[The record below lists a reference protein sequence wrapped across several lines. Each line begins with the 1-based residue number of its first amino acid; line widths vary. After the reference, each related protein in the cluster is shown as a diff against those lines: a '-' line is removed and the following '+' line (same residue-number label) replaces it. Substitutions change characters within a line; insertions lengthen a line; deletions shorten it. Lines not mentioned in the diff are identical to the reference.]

1 MAQQRLRWLCMILLC
16 IFSATACTQDLSE
29 PITHPN
35 SAPESERDYT
45 ILHPRNPRLTTKIFR
60 TASELRALNV
70 EEDGFNPKISPYNYL
85 GYSYKVGNGII
96 GHPENL
102 GRSIIDVEGMLND
115 PSFRDYIIF
124 SRVRYA
130 HSEVQAYD
138 SYDNLAKD
146 ATTTKKV
153 EGGFAL
159 NLKLFTIGAKTT
171 YNNTFHS
178 FQSTDEKT
186 AAGRLDLFYYDSKIQ
201 IDNLSYVQKKI
212 GYFYF
217 RRSFT
222 ESLYNSPMTEILE
235 KHGPL
240 VVFGYYTGGRATAL
254 YQFNKLDGVNQTN
267 TNRSINS
274 LIGATFNWVSGGSK
288 KDNSSKEGDKET
300 RSGGVSIGYDG
311 GNGTEFKRSHGFSSV
326 YNQISLFGGSPENV
340 YSSPAKDVANNF
352 VNLSSWLNSLADPK
366 HHAFVDATD
375 NGLVRLDHLLLE
387 KNFREKLAF
396 LQGKHYLE
404 NEWLAPSSLR
414 EEETIP
420 RIEILHANWTLLPN
434 TATSFRQDVFYL
446 SLTVP
451 MAGIY
456 TRFGDIILLT
466 DESQFE
472 QLMRKRYPFAFR
484 EKGGFP
490 SPKDLQ
496 REDKEIIKKL
506 DAMVSPIFDCE
517 IREVNHFA
525 HPTSAY
531 RTCLPFDFTSKEIY
545 RYKNPKTNIWYIYDK
560 STKSAFSFYDDDYI
574 PEVYGIDRWFKSL
587 PERAIS
593 MRLLAE
599 RYTII
604 GL

>member
-1 MAQQRLRWLCMILLC
+1 MILLC

-60 TASELRALNV
+60 TASELRGLNV
-70 EEDGFNPKISPYNYL
+70 EEEDGFNPKISPYKYL

-124 SRVRYA
+124 NRVRYA

-212 GYFYF
+212 GYSYF

-254 YQFNKLDGVNQTN
+254 YHFNQLDGVNQTN

-274 LIGATFNWVSGGSK
+274 LIGATFNWASDGSKRDSSKTWSGGA
-288 KDNSSKEGDKET
+288 
-300 RSGGVSIGYDG
+300 SIGYDG

-352 VNLSSWLNSLADPK
+352 VNLSSWLNSLANPK
-366 HHAFVDATD
+366 YHAFVDATD

-396 LQGKHYLE
+396 LQGKHYLK
-404 NEWLAPSSLR
+404 NEWLAHSYLK

-420 RIEILHANWTLLPN
+420 RIEILHANWMLLPN
-434 TATSFRQDVFYL
+434 GAPSFNQSVFFYVV
-446 SLTVP
+446 TVP
-451 MAGIY
+451 MIGLY
-456 TRFGDIILLT
+456 TRFGDIILFAN
-466 DESQFE
+466 EEEFNN
-472 QLMRKRYPFAFR
+472 LMKKRSSSFLGQDT
-484 EKGGFP
+484 KI
-490 SPKDLQ
+490 SPEDLS

-517 IREVNHFA
+517 IREVEHYA
-525 HPTSAY
+525 YPTDAY

>member
-1 MAQQRLRWLCMILLC
+1 MAQQRLRWLYMILLC

-45 ILHPRNPRLTTKIFR
+45 ILHPRDPRLTTKIFR
-60 TASELRALNV
+60 TASELRGLNV
-70 EEDGFNPKISPYNYL
+70 EEEDGFNPKISPYKYL

-124 SRVRYA
+124 NRMRYA

-212 GYFYF
+212 GYSYF

-222 ESLYNSPMTEILE
+222 ESLYNSPMTELLE
-235 KHGPL
+235 KQGPL

-254 YQFNKLDGVNQTN
+254 YHFNQLDGVDQTN

-274 LIGATFNWVSGGSK
+274 LIGATFNWASDGSKRDSSKTWSGGA
-288 KDNSSKEGDKET
+288 
-300 RSGGVSIGYDG
+300 SIGYDG

-396 LQGKHYLE
+396 LQGKHYLK
-404 NEWLAPSSLR
+404 NKWLAQSSLK

-420 RIEILHANWTLLPN
+420 RIEILHANWMLLPN
-434 TATSFRQDVFYL
+434 GAPSFNQNMFFYVV
-446 SLTVP
+446 TVP
-451 MAGIY
+451 MVGLY
-456 TRFGDIILLT
+456 TRFGDIILFAN
-466 DESQFE
+466 EEEFNN
-472 QLMRKRYPFAFR
+472 LMKKRSSSFLGQGT
-484 EKGGFP
+484 KI
-490 SPKDLQ
+490 SPEDLS

-517 IREVNHFA
+517 IREVKHYA
-525 HPTSAY
+525 YPTSAY

>member
-1 MAQQRLRWLCMILLC
+1 MAQQRLRWLYMILLC

-45 ILHPRNPRLTTKIFR
+45 ILHPRDPRLTTKIFR
-60 TASELRALNV
+60 TASELRGLNV
-70 EEDGFNPKISPYNYL
+70 EEDGFNPKISPYKYL

-124 SRVRYA
+124 NRMRYA

-212 GYFYF
+212 GYSYF

-222 ESLYNSPMTEILE
+222 ESLYNSPMTELLE
-235 KHGPL
+235 KQGPL

-254 YQFNKLDGVNQTN
+254 YHFNQLDGVDQTN

-274 LIGATFNWVSGGSK
+274 LIGATFNWASDGSKRDSSKTWSGGA
-288 KDNSSKEGDKET
+288 
-300 RSGGVSIGYDG
+300 SIGYDG

-396 LQGKHYLE
+396 LQGKHYLK
-404 NEWLAPSSLR
+404 NKWLAQSSLK

-420 RIEILHANWTLLPN
+420 RIEILHANWMLLPN
-434 TATSFRQDVFYL
+434 GAPSFNQNMFFYVV
-446 SLTVP
+446 TVP
-451 MAGIY
+451 MVGLY
-456 TRFGDIILLT
+456 TRFGDIILFAN
-466 DESQFE
+466 EEEFNN
-472 QLMRKRYPFAFR
+472 LMKKRSSSFLGQGT
-484 EKGGFP
+484 KI
-490 SPKDLQ
+490 SPEDLS

-517 IREVNHFA
+517 IREVKHYA
-525 HPTSAY
+525 YPTSAY

>member
-1 MAQQRLRWLCMILLC
+1 MAQLRLSWICMVLLSILY
-16 IFSATACTQDLSE
+16 ATACTQDLSE
-29 PITHPN
+29 PNHR
-35 SAPESERDYT
+35 SSKAPQSKQGYT
-45 ILHPRNPRLTTKIFR
+45 ILHPRDPRLTTKIAR
-60 TASELRALNV
+60 SSAELRALSL

-102 GRSIIDVEGMLND
+102 GKSIIDVEGMLND

-124 SRVRYA
+124 NRVRYA
-130 HSEVQAYD
+130 HSEVQAYG

-212 GYFYF
+212 GYSYF

-254 YQFNKLDGVNQTN
+254 YQFNKLDGVKQTN
-267 TNRSINS
+267 TNRSINA
-274 LIGATFNWVSGGSK
+274 LIGATFNWASDGSKRDSSKTWSGGA
-288 KDNSSKEGDKET
+288 
-300 RSGGVSIGYDG
+300 SIGYDG

-352 VNLSSWLNSLADPK
+352 VNLSSWLNSLANPK
-366 HHAFVDATD
+366 YHAFVDATD

-396 LQGKHYLE
+396 LQGKHYLK
-404 NEWLAPSSLR
+404 NEWLAHSSLK
-414 EEETIP
+414 EEETMP

-434 TATSFRQDVFYL
+434 TAPSIGPHWFYHD
-446 SLTVP
+446 LTVP
-451 MAGIY
+451 MIGLY

-466 DESQFE
+466 NEEQFE
-472 QLMRKRYPFAFR
+472 PLMRKRYPFVHGD
-484 EKGGFP
+484 KGVY
-490 SPKDLQ
+490 SPEGIS

-517 IREVNHFA
+517 IREVEHYA
-525 HPTSAY
+525 YPTDAY

>member
-45 ILHPRNPRLTTKIFR
+45 ILHPRDPRLTTKIFR
-60 TASELRALNV
+60 TASELRGLNV
-70 EEDGFNPKISPYNYL
+70 EEEDGFNPKISPYKYL

-124 SRVRYA
+124 NRVRYA

-212 GYFYF
+212 GYSYF

-222 ESLYNSPMTEILE
+222 ESLYNSPMTELLE
-235 KHGPL
+235 KQGPL

-254 YQFNKLDGVNQTN
+254 YHFNQLDGVDQTN

-274 LIGATFNWVSGGSK
+274 LIGATFNWASDGSKRDSSKTWSGGA
-288 KDNSSKEGDKET
+288 
-300 RSGGVSIGYDG
+300 SIGYDG

-352 VNLSSWLNSLADPK
+352 INLSSWLNSLADPK

-396 LQGKHYLE
+396 LQGKHYLK
-404 NEWLAPSSLR
+404 NKWLAQSSLK

-420 RIEILHANWTLLPN
+420 RIEILHANWMLLPN
-434 TATSFRQDVFYL
+434 GAPSFNQNMFFYVV
-446 SLTVP
+446 TVP
-451 MAGIY
+451 MVGLY
-456 TRFGDIILLT
+456 TRFGDIILFAN
-466 DESQFE
+466 EEEFNN
-472 QLMRKRYPFAFR
+472 LMKKRSSSFLGQGT
-484 EKGGFP
+484 KI
-490 SPKDLQ
+490 SPEDLS

-517 IREVNHFA
+517 IREVKHYA
-525 HPTSAY
+525 YPTSAY

>member
-35 SAPESERDYT
+35 SAPGSERDYT

-60 TASELRALNV
+60 TASELRGLNV
-70 EEDGFNPKISPYNYL
+70 EEDGFNPKISPCKYL

-212 GYFYF
+212 GYSYF

-222 ESLYNSPMTEILE
+222 ESLYNSSMKEMLE
-235 KHGPL
+235 KQGPL

-274 LIGATFNWVSGGSK
+274 LIGATFNWASGGSK
-288 KDNSSKEGDKET
+288 KDSSKT
-300 RSGGVSIGYDG
+300 WSGGASIGYDG
-311 GNGTEFKRSHGFSSV
+311 GNGSEFKRSHGFSSV

-366 HHAFVDATD
+366 YHAFVDATD

-387 KNFREKLAF
+387 KNFREKLGILTGMKPKVNLLEEVQAKEQETLPHIMIINARLGQVSKNAPRSMP
-396 LQGKHYLE
+396 LQSLYWGI
-404 NEWLAPSSLR
+404 APAAAL
-414 EEETIP
+414 
-420 RIEILHANWTLLPN
+420 
-434 TATSFRQDVFYL
+434 
-446 SLTVP
+446 
-451 MAGIY
+451 Y

-466 DESQFE
+466 ESTAFE
-472 QLMRKRYPFAFR
+472 QFVEEMFKSEDASTYRKRLVEQVYTNVKPFF
-484 EKGGFP
+484 E
-490 SPKDLQ
+490 
-496 REDKEIIKKL
+496 
-506 DAMVSPIFDCE
+506 CE
-517 IREVNHFA
+517 IGDSNW
-525 HPTSAY
+525 TLDTQAY
-531 RTCLPFDFTSKEIY
+531 YTHTPFDFTSKEIY

>member
-1 MAQQRLRWLCMILLC
+1 MILLC

-45 ILHPRNPRLTTKIFR
+45 ILHPRDPRLTTKIFR
-60 TASELRALNV
+60 TASELRGLNV
-70 EEDGFNPKISPYNYL
+70 EEEDGFNPKISPYKYL

-124 SRVRYA
+124 NRVRYA

-212 GYFYF
+212 GYSYF

-254 YQFNKLDGVNQTN
+254 YHFNQLDGVNQTN

-274 LIGATFNWVSGGSK
+274 LIGATFNWASDGSKRDSSKTWSGGA
-288 KDNSSKEGDKET
+288 
-300 RSGGVSIGYDG
+300 SIGYDG

-352 VNLSSWLNSLADPK
+352 VNLSSWLNSLANPK
-366 HHAFVDATD
+366 YHAFVDATD

-396 LQGKHYLE
+396 LQGKHYLK
-404 NEWLAPSSLR
+404 NEWLAHSYLK

-420 RIEILHANWTLLPN
+420 RIEILHANWMLLPN
-434 TATSFRQDVFYL
+434 GAPSFNQSVFFYVV
-446 SLTVP
+446 TVP
-451 MAGIY
+451 MIGLY
-456 TRFGDIILLT
+456 TRFGDIILFAN
-466 DESQFE
+466 EEEFNN
-472 QLMRKRYPFAFR
+472 LMKKRSSSFLGQDT
-484 EKGGFP
+484 KI
-490 SPKDLQ
+490 SPEDLS

-517 IREVNHFA
+517 IREVEHYA
-525 HPTSAY
+525 YPTDAY

>member
-1 MAQQRLRWLCMILLC
+1 MILLC

-35 SAPESERDYT
+35 SAPGSERDYT

-60 TASELRALNV
+60 TASELRGLNV
-70 EEDGFNPKISPYNYL
+70 EEDGFNPKISPYKYL

-186 AAGRLDLFYYDSKIQ
+186 AAGRLDLFYYDSKVQ

-212 GYFYF
+212 GYSYF

-222 ESLYNSPMTEILE
+222 ESLYNSSMKEILE
-235 KHGPL
+235 KQGPL

-267 TNRSINS
+267 TNRSINA
-274 LIGATFNWVSGGSK
+274 LIGATFNWASDGSK
-288 KDNSSKEGDKET
+288 KDSSKT
-300 RSGGVSIGYDG
+300 WSGGVSIGYDG
-311 GNGTEFKRSHGFSSV
+311 GNGSEFKRSHGFSSV

-366 HHAFVDATD
+366 YHTFVDATD

-396 LQGKHYLE
+396 LHGKHYLK
-404 NEWLAPSSLR
+404 NEWLAHSSLK

-420 RIEILHANWTLLPN
+420 RIEILHANWMLLPN
-434 TATSFRQDVFYL
+434 GAPSFNQSMFFYVV
-446 SLTVP
+446 TVP
-451 MAGIY
+451 MIGLY
-456 TRFGDIILLT
+456 TRFGDIILFAN
-466 DESQFE
+466 EEEFNN
-472 QLMRKRYPFAFR
+472 LMKKRSSSFLGQDT
-484 EKGGFP
+484 KI
-490 SPKDLQ
+490 SPEDLS

-517 IREVNHFA
+517 IREVKHYA
-525 HPTSAY
+525 YPTDAY

-574 PEVYGIDRWFKSL
+574 PEVYGIDRWFNSL

>member
-35 SAPESERDYT
+35 SAPGSERDYT

-70 EEDGFNPKISPYNYL
+70 EEDGFNPKISPYKYL

-115 PSFRDYIIF
+115 PSFQDYIIF

-186 AAGRLDLFYYDSKIQ
+186 AAGRLDLFYYDSKVQ

-212 GYFYF
+212 GYSYF

-222 ESLYNSPMTEILE
+222 ESLYNSSMKEILE
-235 KHGPL
+235 KQGPL

-274 LIGATFNWVSGGSK
+274 LIGATFNWVSDGSK
-288 KDNSSKEGDKET
+288 KDSSKT
-300 RSGGVSIGYDG
+300 WSGGASIGYDG
-311 GNGTEFKRSHGFSSV
+311 GNGSEFKRSHGFSSV

-366 HHAFVDATD
+366 YHAFVDATD

-387 KNFREKLAF
+387 KNFRQKIRLLLEEPEE
-396 LQGKHYLE
+396 YLH
-404 NEWLAPSSLR
+404 LAPSA
-414 EEETIP
+414 EEKETVP
-420 RIEILHANWTLLPN
+420 YIEIQRVCLARILDFPN
-434 TATSFRQDVFYL
+434 HPGQSYMYRII
-446 SLTVP
+446 VP
-451 MAGIY
+451 TPVLY
-456 TRFGDIILLT
+456 TRFGDAICLVSK
-466 DESQFE
+466 DEFLKLQDE
-472 QLMRKRYPFAFR
+472 NQEDVTKEFA
-484 EKGGFP
+484 
-490 SPKDLQ
+490 Q
-496 REDKEIIKKL
+496 RL
-506 DAMVSPIFDCE
+506 SPIFECE
-517 IREVNHFA
+517 IGKS
-525 HPTSAY
+525 TSELSTKAY
-531 RTCLPFDFTSKEIY
+531 TTSIPFDFTSKEIY

>member
-124 SRVRYA
+124 NRVRYA

-186 AAGRLDLFYYDSKIQ
+186 AAGRLDLFYYDSKVQ

-212 GYFYF
+212 GYSYF

-222 ESLYNSPMTEILE
+222 ESLYNSPMTELLE

-274 LIGATFNWVSGGSK
+274 LIGATFNWASDGSK

-352 VNLSSWLNSLADPK
+352 VNLSSWLNSLANPK
-366 HHAFVDATD
+366 YHAFVDATD

-396 LQGKHYLE
+396 LQGKHYLK
-404 NEWLAPSSLR
+404 NEWLAHSYLK

-420 RIEILHANWTLLPN
+420 RIEILHANWMLLPN
-434 TATSFRQDVFYL
+434 GAPSFNQSVFFYVV
-446 SLTVP
+446 TVP
-451 MAGIY
+451 MIGLY
-456 TRFGDIILLT
+456 TRFGDIILFAN
-466 DESQFE
+466 EEEFNN
-472 QLMRKRYPFAFR
+472 LMKKRSSSFLGQDT
-484 EKGGFP
+484 KI
-490 SPKDLQ
+490 SPEDLS

-517 IREVNHFA
+517 IREVEHYA
-525 HPTSAY
+525 YPTDAY

>member
-1 MAQQRLRWLCMILLC
+1 MILLC

-35 SAPESERDYT
+35 SAPGSERDYT

-70 EEDGFNPKISPYNYL
+70 EEDGFNPKISPYKYL

-115 PSFRDYIIF
+115 PSFQDYIIF

-159 NLKLFTIGAKTT
+159 HLKLFTIGAKTT

-186 AAGRLDLFYYDSKIQ
+186 AAGRLDLFYYDSKVQ

-212 GYFYF
+212 GYSYF

-222 ESLYNSPMTEILE
+222 ESLYNSSMKEILE
-235 KHGPL
+235 KQGPL

-274 LIGATFNWVSGGSK
+274 LIGATFNWVSDGSK
-288 KDNSSKEGDKET
+288 KDSSKT
-300 RSGGVSIGYDG
+300 WSGGASIGYDG
-311 GNGTEFKRSHGFSSV
+311 GNGSEFKRSHGFSSV

-366 HHAFVDATD
+366 YHAFVDATD

-387 KNFREKLAF
+387 KNFRQKIRLLLEEPEE
-396 LQGKHYLE
+396 YLH
-404 NEWLAPSSLR
+404 LAPSA
-414 EEETIP
+414 EEKETVP
-420 RIEILHANWTLLPN
+420 YIEIQRVCLARILDFPN
-434 TATSFRQDVFYL
+434 HPGQSYMYRII
-446 SLTVP
+446 VP
-451 MAGIY
+451 TPVLY
-456 TRFGDIILLT
+456 TRFGDAICLVSK
-466 DESQFE
+466 DEFLKLQDE
-472 QLMRKRYPFAFR
+472 NQEDVTKEFA
-484 EKGGFP
+484 
-490 SPKDLQ
+490 Q
-496 REDKEIIKKL
+496 RL
-506 DAMVSPIFDCE
+506 SPIFECE
-517 IREVNHFA
+517 IGKS
-525 HPTSAY
+525 TSELSTKAY
-531 RTCLPFDFTSKEIY
+531 TTSIPFDFTSKEIY

>member
-29 PITHPN
+29 PIIHPN

-138 SYDNLAKD
+138 SYDNLAED

-186 AAGRLDLFYYDSKIQ
+186 AAGRLDLFYYDSKVQ

-212 GYFYF
+212 GYSYF

-222 ESLYNSPMTEILE
+222 ESLYNSSMKEILE
-235 KHGPL
+235 KQGPL

-267 TNRSINS
+267 TNRSINA
-274 LIGATFNWVSGGSK
+274 LIGATFNWASDGSK
-288 KDNSSKEGDKET
+288 KDSSKT
-300 RSGGVSIGYDG
+300 WSGGASIGYDG
-311 GNGTEFKRSHGFSSV
+311 GNGSEFKRSHGFSSV

-366 HHAFVDATD
+366 NHAFVDITD
-375 NGLVRLDHLLLE
+375 GGVLSLSSFLLE
-387 KNFREKLAF
+387 KNFKEKLDI
-396 LQGKHYLE
+396 HTSPH
-404 NEWLAPSSLR
+404 NNTSSIESWSR
-414 EEETIP
+414 TAKEEPTIP
-420 RIEILHANWTLLPN
+420 RISIIFATRQLITYKISPANPHVYYMYQY
-434 TATSFRQDVFYL
+434 APV
-446 SLTVP
+446 
-451 MAGIY
+451 AGLY
-456 TRFGDIILLT
+456 TRWGDLILLIR
-466 DESQFE
+466 DKDYFD
-472 QLMRKRYPFAFR
+472 LMERRYPNPANPENQSER
-484 EKGGFP
+484 A
-490 SPKDLQ
+490 
-496 REDKEIIKKL
+496 EDQDEAIIKAL
-506 DAMVSPIFDCE
+506 DRALSPIFELE
-517 IREVNHFA
+517 IGVARK
-525 HPTSAY
+525 PSGSIDAY
-531 RTCLPFDFTSKEIY
+531 KTCLPFDFTSKEIY

-560 STKSAFSFYDDDYI
+560 STKSAFSFYDDEYI

>member
-35 SAPESERDYT
+35 SAPGSERDYT

-70 EEDGFNPKISPYNYL
+70 EEDGFNPKISPYKYL

-124 SRVRYA
+124 NRVRYA

-186 AAGRLDLFYYDSKIQ
+186 AAGRLDLFYYDSKVQ

-212 GYFYF
+212 GYSYF

-235 KHGPL
+235 KQGPL

-267 TNRSINS
+267 TNRSINAF
-274 LIGATFNWVSGGSK
+274 IGATFNWASDGSK
-288 KDNSSKEGDKET
+288 KDNSKTG
-300 RSGGVSIGYDG
+300 SGGASIGYDG
-311 GNGTEFKRSHGFSSV
+311 GNSSEFKRSHGFSSV

-366 HHAFVDATD
+366 YHAFVDATD

-396 LQGKHYLE
+396 LHGKHYLK
-404 NEWLAPSSLR
+404 NEWLAHSSLK

-420 RIEILHANWTLLPN
+420 RIEILHANWMLLPN
-434 TATSFRQDVFYL
+434 GAPSFNQSVFFYVV
-446 SLTVP
+446 TVP
-451 MAGIY
+451 MIGLY
-456 TRFGDIILLT
+456 TRFGDIILFAN
-466 DESQFE
+466 EEEFNN
-472 QLMRKRYPFAFR
+472 LMKKRSSSFLGQDT
-484 EKGGFP
+484 KI
-490 SPKDLQ
+490 SPEDLS

-517 IREVNHFA
+517 IREVKHYA
-525 HPTSAY
+525 YPTDAY

-574 PEVYGIDRWFKSL
+574 PEVYGIDRWFNSL

>member
-1 MAQQRLRWLCMILLC
+1 
-16 IFSATACTQDLSE
+16 
-29 PITHPN
+29 
-35 SAPESERDYT
+35 
-45 ILHPRNPRLTTKIFR
+45 
-60 TASELRALNV
+60 
-70 EEDGFNPKISPYNYL
+70 
-85 GYSYKVGNGII
+85 
-96 GHPENL
+96 
-102 GRSIIDVEGMLND
+102 MLND

-124 SRVRYA
+124 NRVRYA

-212 GYFYF
+212 GYSYF

-254 YQFNKLDGVNQTN
+254 YHFNQLDGVNQTN

-274 LIGATFNWVSGGSK
+274 LIGATFNWASDGSKRDSSKTWSGGA
-288 KDNSSKEGDKET
+288 
-300 RSGGVSIGYDG
+300 SIGYDG

-352 VNLSSWLNSLADPK
+352 VNLSSWLNSLANPK
-366 HHAFVDATD
+366 YHAFVDATD

-396 LQGKHYLE
+396 LQGKHYLK
-404 NEWLAPSSLR
+404 NEWLAHSYLK

-420 RIEILHANWTLLPN
+420 RIEILHANWMLLPN
-434 TATSFRQDVFYL
+434 GAPSFNQSVFFYVV
-446 SLTVP
+446 TVP
-451 MAGIY
+451 MIGLY
-456 TRFGDIILLT
+456 TRFGDIILFAN
-466 DESQFE
+466 EEEFNN
-472 QLMRKRYPFAFR
+472 LMKKRSSSFLGQDT
-484 EKGGFP
+484 KI
-490 SPKDLQ
+490 SPEDLS

-517 IREVNHFA
+517 IREVEHYA
-525 HPTSAY
+525 YPTDAY

>member
-1 MAQQRLRWLCMILLC
+1 
-16 IFSATACTQDLSE
+16 
-29 PITHPN
+29 
-35 SAPESERDYT
+35 
-45 ILHPRNPRLTTKIFR
+45 
-60 TASELRALNV
+60 
-70 EEDGFNPKISPYNYL
+70 
-85 GYSYKVGNGII
+85 
-96 GHPENL
+96 
-102 GRSIIDVEGMLND
+102 
-115 PSFRDYIIF
+115 
-124 SRVRYA
+124 
-130 HSEVQAYD
+130 
-138 SYDNLAKD
+138 
-146 ATTTKKV
+146 
-153 EGGFAL
+153 
-159 NLKLFTIGAKTT
+159 
-171 YNNTFHS
+171 
-178 FQSTDEKT
+178 
-186 AAGRLDLFYYDSKIQ
+186 
-201 IDNLSYVQKKI
+201 
-212 GYFYF
+212 
-217 RRSFT
+217 
-222 ESLYNSPMTEILE
+222 MTEILE

-274 LIGATFNWVSGGSK
+274 LIGATFNWASDGSK
-288 KDNSSKEGDKET
+288 KDSSKT
-300 RSGGVSIGYDG
+300 WSGGASIGYDG

-352 VNLSSWLNSLADPK
+352 VNLSSWLNSLANPK
-366 HHAFVDATD
+366 YHAFVDATD

-396 LQGKHYLE
+396 LQGKHYLK
-404 NEWLAPSSLR
+404 NEWLAPSSIK

-420 RIEILHANWTLLPN
+420 RVEILHANWLLLPN
-434 TATSFRQDVFYL
+434 TAPSIGPQMFYTE
-446 SLTVP
+446 LTVP
-451 MAGIY
+451 MVGLY

-466 DESQFE
+466 DEDRFIE
-472 QLMRKRYPFAFR
+472 LMKERYPFAFGS
-484 EKGGFP
+484 GGGTGLSSP
-490 SPKDLQ
+490 SDRDEVDKD
-496 REDKEIIKKL
+496 IIKKL

-517 IREVNHFA
+517 IREVNHRA
-525 HPTSAY
+525 YQTTAY

>member
-1 MAQQRLRWLCMILLC
+1 MILLC

-35 SAPESERDYT
+35 SAPGSERDYT

-70 EEDGFNPKISPYNYL
+70 EEDGFNPKISPYKYL

-124 SRVRYA
+124 NRVRYA

-186 AAGRLDLFYYDSKIQ
+186 AAGRLDLFYYDSKVQ

-212 GYFYF
+212 GYSYF

-235 KHGPL
+235 KQGPL

-267 TNRSINS
+267 TNRSINAF
-274 LIGATFNWVSGGSK
+274 IGATFNWASDGSK
-288 KDNSSKEGDKET
+288 KDNSKTG
-300 RSGGVSIGYDG
+300 SGGASIGYDG
-311 GNGTEFKRSHGFSSV
+311 GNSSEFKRSHGFSSV

-366 HHAFVDATD
+366 YHAFVDATD

-396 LQGKHYLE
+396 LHGKHYLK
-404 NEWLAPSSLR
+404 NEWLAHSSLK

-420 RIEILHANWTLLPN
+420 RIEILHANWMLLPN
-434 TATSFRQDVFYL
+434 GAPSFNQSVFFYVV
-446 SLTVP
+446 TVP
-451 MAGIY
+451 MIGLY
-456 TRFGDIILLT
+456 TRFGDIILFAN
-466 DESQFE
+466 EEEFNN
-472 QLMRKRYPFAFR
+472 LMKKRSSSFLGQDT
-484 EKGGFP
+484 KI
-490 SPKDLQ
+490 SPEDLS

-517 IREVNHFA
+517 IREVKHYA
-525 HPTSAY
+525 YPTDAY

-574 PEVYGIDRWFKSL
+574 PEVYGIDRWFNSL

>member
-1 MAQQRLRWLCMILLC
+1 MAQQRRRWLYMILLC

-45 ILHPRNPRLTTKIFR
+45 ILHPRDPRLTTKIFR
-60 TASELRALNV
+60 TASELRGLNV
-70 EEDGFNPKISPYNYL
+70 EEDGFNPKISPYKYL

-124 SRVRYA
+124 NRMRYA

-212 GYFYF
+212 GYSYF

-222 ESLYNSPMTEILE
+222 ESLYNSPMTELLE
-235 KHGPL
+235 KQGPL

-254 YQFNKLDGVNQTN
+254 YHFNQLDGVDQTN

-274 LIGATFNWVSGGSK
+274 LIGATFNWASDGSKRDSSKTWSGGA
-288 KDNSSKEGDKET
+288 
-300 RSGGVSIGYDG
+300 SIGYDG

-396 LQGKHYLE
+396 LQGKHYLK
-404 NEWLAPSSLR
+404 NKWLAQSSLK

-420 RIEILHANWTLLPN
+420 RIEILHANWMLLPN
-434 TATSFRQDVFYL
+434 GAPSFNQNMFFYVV
-446 SLTVP
+446 TVP
-451 MAGIY
+451 MVGLY
-456 TRFGDIILLT
+456 TRFGDIILFAN
-466 DESQFE
+466 EEEFNN
-472 QLMRKRYPFAFR
+472 LMKKRSSSFLGQGT
-484 EKGGFP
+484 KI
-490 SPKDLQ
+490 SPEDLS

-517 IREVNHFA
+517 IREVKHYA
-525 HPTSAY
+525 YPTSAY

>member
-35 SAPESERDYT
+35 SAPGSERDYT

-60 TASELRALNV
+60 TASELRGLNV
-70 EEDGFNPKISPYNYL
+70 EEDGFNPKISPYKYL

-186 AAGRLDLFYYDSKIQ
+186 AAGRLDLFYYDSKVQ

-212 GYFYF
+212 GYSYF

-222 ESLYNSPMTEILE
+222 ESLYNSSMKEILE
-235 KHGPL
+235 KQGPL

-267 TNRSINS
+267 TNRSINA
-274 LIGATFNWVSGGSK
+274 LIGATFNWASDGSK
-288 KDNSSKEGDKET
+288 KDSSKT
-300 RSGGVSIGYDG
+300 WSGGASIGYDG
-311 GNGTEFKRSHGFSSV
+311 GNGSEFKRSHGFSSV

-366 HHAFVDATD
+366 YHTFVDATD

-396 LQGKHYLE
+396 LHGKHYLK
-404 NEWLAPSSLR
+404 NEWLAHSSLK

-420 RIEILHANWTLLPN
+420 RIEILHANWMLLPN
-434 TATSFRQDVFYL
+434 GAPSFNQSMFFYVV
-446 SLTVP
+446 TVP
-451 MAGIY
+451 MIGLY
-456 TRFGDIILLT
+456 TRFGDIILFAN
-466 DESQFE
+466 EEEFNN
-472 QLMRKRYPFAFR
+472 LMKKRSSSFLGQDT
-484 EKGGFP
+484 KI
-490 SPKDLQ
+490 SPEDLS

-517 IREVNHFA
+517 IREVKHYA
-525 HPTSAY
+525 YPTDAY

-574 PEVYGIDRWFKSL
+574 PEVYGIDRWFNSL

>member
-35 SAPESERDYT
+35 SAPGSERDYT

-70 EEDGFNPKISPYNYL
+70 EEDGFNPKISPYKYL

-124 SRVRYA
+124 NRVRYA

-186 AAGRLDLFYYDSKIQ
+186 AAGRLDLFYYDSKVQ

-212 GYFYF
+212 GYSYF

-235 KHGPL
+235 KQGPL

-267 TNRSINS
+267 TNRSINAF
-274 LIGATFNWVSGGSK
+274 IGATFNWASDGSK
-288 KDNSSKEGDKET
+288 KDNSKTG
-300 RSGGVSIGYDG
+300 SGGASIGYDG
-311 GNGTEFKRSHGFSSV
+311 GNSSEFKRSHGFSSV

-366 HHAFVDATD
+366 YHAFVDATD

-396 LQGKHYLE
+396 LHGKHYLK
-404 NEWLAPSSLR
+404 NEWLAHSSLK

-420 RIEILHANWTLLPN
+420 RIEILHANWMLLPN
-434 TATSFRQDVFYL
+434 GAPSFNQSVFFHVV
-446 SLTVP
+446 TVP
-451 MAGIY
+451 MIGLY
-456 TRFGDIILLT
+456 TRFGDIILFAN
-466 DESQFE
+466 EEEFNN
-472 QLMRKRYPFAFR
+472 LM
-484 EKGGFP
+484 
-490 SPKDLQ
+490 
-496 REDKEIIKKL
+496 
-506 DAMVSPIFDCE
+506 
-517 IREVNHFA
+517 
-525 HPTSAY
+525 
-531 RTCLPFDFTSKEIY
+531 
-545 RYKNPKTNIWYIYDK
+545 
-560 STKSAFSFYDDDYI
+560 
-574 PEVYGIDRWFKSL
+574 
-587 PERAIS
+587 
-593 MRLLAE
+593 
-599 RYTII
+599 
-604 GL
+604 

>member
-1 MAQQRLRWLCMILLC
+1 MAQQRLHWLCMILLC

-45 ILHPRNPRLTTKIFR
+45 ILHPRDPRLTTKIFR
-60 TASELRALNV
+60 TASELRGLNV
-70 EEDGFNPKISPYNYL
+70 EEEDGFNPKISPYKYL

-124 SRVRYA
+124 NRVRYA

-212 GYFYF
+212 GYSYF

-254 YQFNKLDGVNQTN
+254 YHFNQLDGVNQTN

-274 LIGATFNWVSGGSK
+274 LIGATFNWASDGSKRDSSKTWSGGA
-288 KDNSSKEGDKET
+288 
-300 RSGGVSIGYDG
+300 SIGYDG

-352 VNLSSWLNSLADPK
+352 VNLSSWLNSLANPK
-366 HHAFVDATD
+366 YHAFVDATD

-396 LQGKHYLE
+396 LQGKHYLK
-404 NEWLAPSSLR
+404 NEWLAHSYLK

-420 RIEILHANWTLLPN
+420 RIEILHANWMLLPN
-434 TATSFRQDVFYL
+434 GAPSFNQSVFFYVV
-446 SLTVP
+446 TVP
-451 MAGIY
+451 MIGLY
-456 TRFGDIILLT
+456 TRFGDIILFAN
-466 DESQFE
+466 EEEFNN
-472 QLMRKRYPFAFR
+472 LMKKRSSSFLGQDT
-484 EKGGFP
+484 KI
-490 SPKDLQ
+490 SPEDLS

-517 IREVNHFA
+517 IREVEHYA
-525 HPTSAY
+525 YPTDAY

>member
-1 MAQQRLRWLCMILLC
+1 MAQQRLHWLCMILLC
-16 IFSATACTQDLSE
+16 IFSATACTQDLSD

-35 SAPESERDYT
+35 SAPGSEQDYT
-45 ILHPRNPRLTTKIFR
+45 ILHPRDPRLTTKIFR
-60 TASELRALNV
+60 TASELRGLNV
-70 EEDGFNPKISPYNYL
+70 EEDGFNPKITPYKYL

-124 SRVRYA
+124 NRVRYA

-159 NLKLFTIGAKTT
+159 DLKLFTIGAKTT

-212 GYFYF
+212 GYSYF

-222 ESLYNSPMTEILE
+222 ESLYNSPMTELLE
-235 KHGPL
+235 KQGPL

-254 YQFNKLDGVNQTN
+254 YHFNQLDGVDQTN

-274 LIGATFNWVSGGSK
+274 LIGATFNWASDGSKRDSSKTWSGGA
-288 KDNSSKEGDKET
+288 
-300 RSGGVSIGYDG
+300 SIGYDG

-396 LQGKHYLE
+396 LQGKHYLK
-404 NEWLAPSSLR
+404 NKWLAQSSLK

-420 RIEILHANWTLLPN
+420 RIEILHANWMLLPN
-434 TATSFRQDVFYL
+434 GAPSFNQNMFFYVV
-446 SLTVP
+446 TVP
-451 MAGIY
+451 MVGLY
-456 TRFGDIILLT
+456 TRFGDIILFAN
-466 DESQFE
+466 EEEFNN
-472 QLMRKRYPFAFR
+472 LMKKRSSSFLGQGT
-484 EKGGFP
+484 KI
-490 SPKDLQ
+490 SPEDLS

-517 IREVNHFA
+517 IREVKHYA
-525 HPTSAY
+525 YPTSAY

>member
-1 MAQQRLRWLCMILLC
+1 MILLC

-35 SAPESERDYT
+35 SAPGSERDYT

-60 TASELRALNV
+60 TASELRGLNV
-70 EEDGFNPKISPYNYL
+70 EEDGFNPKISPYKYL

-186 AAGRLDLFYYDSKIQ
+186 AAGRLDLFYYDSKVQ

-212 GYFYF
+212 GYSYF

-222 ESLYNSPMTEILE
+222 ESLYNSSMKEILE
-235 KHGPL
+235 KQGPL

-267 TNRSINS
+267 TNRSINA
-274 LIGATFNWVSGGSK
+274 LIGATFNWASDGSK
-288 KDNSSKEGDKET
+288 KDSSKT
-300 RSGGVSIGYDG
+300 WSGGASIGYDG
-311 GNGTEFKRSHGFSSV
+311 GNGSEFKRSHGFSSV

-366 HHAFVDATD
+366 YHTFVDATD

-396 LQGKHYLE
+396 LHGKHYLK
-404 NEWLAPSSLR
+404 NEWLAHSSLK

-420 RIEILHANWTLLPN
+420 RIEILHANWMLLPN
-434 TATSFRQDVFYL
+434 GAPSFNQSMFFYVV
-446 SLTVP
+446 TVP
-451 MAGIY
+451 MIGLY
-456 TRFGDIILLT
+456 TRFGDIILFAN
-466 DESQFE
+466 EEEFNN
-472 QLMRKRYPFAFR
+472 LMKKRSSSFLGQDT
-484 EKGGFP
+484 KI
-490 SPKDLQ
+490 SPEDLS

-517 IREVNHFA
+517 IREVKHYA
-525 HPTSAY
+525 YPTDAY

-574 PEVYGIDRWFKSL
+574 PEVYGIDRWFNSL

>member
-35 SAPESERDYT
+35 SAPGSERDYT

-60 TASELRALNV
+60 TASELRGLNV
-70 EEDGFNPKISPYNYL
+70 EEDGFNPKISPYKYL

-186 AAGRLDLFYYDSKIQ
+186 AAGRLDLFYYDSKVQ

-212 GYFYF
+212 GYSYF

-222 ESLYNSPMTEILE
+222 ESLYNSSMKEILE
-235 KHGPL
+235 KQGPL

-267 TNRSINS
+267 TNRSINA
-274 LIGATFNWVSGGSK
+274 LIGATFNWASDGSK
-288 KDNSSKEGDKET
+288 KDSSKT
-300 RSGGVSIGYDG
+300 WSGGVSIGYDG
-311 GNGTEFKRSHGFSSV
+311 GNGSEFKRSHGFSSV

-366 HHAFVDATD
+366 YHTFVDATD

-396 LQGKHYLE
+396 LHGKHYLK
-404 NEWLAPSSLR
+404 NEWLAHSSLK

-420 RIEILHANWTLLPN
+420 RIEILHANWMLLPN
-434 TATSFRQDVFYL
+434 GAPSFNQSMFFYVV
-446 SLTVP
+446 TVP
-451 MAGIY
+451 MIGLY
-456 TRFGDIILLT
+456 TRFGDIILFAN
-466 DESQFE
+466 EEEFNN
-472 QLMRKRYPFAFR
+472 LMKKRSSSFLGQDT
-484 EKGGFP
+484 KI
-490 SPKDLQ
+490 SPEDLS

-517 IREVNHFA
+517 IREVKHYA
-525 HPTSAY
+525 YPTDAY

-574 PEVYGIDRWFKSL
+574 PEVYGIDRWFNSL

>member
-35 SAPESERDYT
+35 SAPGSERDYT

-60 TASELRALNV
+60 TASELRGLNV
-70 EEDGFNPKISPYNYL
+70 EEDGFNPKISPYKYL

-186 AAGRLDLFYYDSKIQ
+186 AAGRLDLFYYDSKVQ

-212 GYFYF
+212 GYSYF

-222 ESLYNSPMTEILE
+222 ESLYNSSMKEILE
-235 KHGPL
+235 KQGPL
-240 VVFGYYTGGRATAL
+240 VVFGYYTGGRTTAL

-267 TNRSINS
+267 TNRSINA
-274 LIGATFNWVSGGSK
+274 LIGATFNWASDGSK
-288 KDNSSKEGDKET
+288 KDSSKT
-300 RSGGVSIGYDG
+300 WSGGVSIGYDG
-311 GNGTEFKRSHGFSSV
+311 GNGSEFKRSHGFSSV

-366 HHAFVDATD
+366 YHTFVDATD

-396 LQGKHYLE
+396 LHGKHYLK
-404 NEWLAPSSLR
+404 NEWLAHSSLK

-420 RIEILHANWTLLPN
+420 RIEILHANWMLLPN
-434 TATSFRQDVFYL
+434 GAPSFNQSMFFYVV
-446 SLTVP
+446 TVP
-451 MAGIY
+451 MIGLY
-456 TRFGDIILLT
+456 TRFGDIILFAN
-466 DESQFE
+466 EEEFNN
-472 QLMRKRYPFAFR
+472 LMKKRSSSFLGQDT
-484 EKGGFP
+484 KI
-490 SPKDLQ
+490 SPEDLS

-517 IREVNHFA
+517 IREVKHYA
-525 HPTSAY
+525 YPTDAY

-574 PEVYGIDRWFKSL
+574 PEVYGIDRWFNSL